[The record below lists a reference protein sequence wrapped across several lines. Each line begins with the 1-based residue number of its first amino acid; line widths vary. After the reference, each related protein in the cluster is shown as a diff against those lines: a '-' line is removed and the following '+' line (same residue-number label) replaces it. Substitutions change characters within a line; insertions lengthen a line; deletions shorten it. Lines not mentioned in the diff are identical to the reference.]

1 MVNKMTAQEKF
12 QFVLIAEV
20 GDGKRFSANALGN
33 ASGIS
38 NQTINNALKG
48 KPSTLYV
55 LQQVLDVL
63 GYEILIQKKQTD
75 ETGN

>member
-1 MVNKMTAQEKF
+1 MTAQEKF

-20 GDGKRFSANALGN
+20 GDGKKYSANALGN

-75 ETGN
+75 EQSN

>member
-1 MVNKMTAQEKF
+1 MKVQEKF

-75 ETGN
+75 EQSN

>member
-1 MVNKMTAQEKF
+1 MTAQEKF
-12 QFVLIAEV
+12 QYVLIAEV
-20 GDGKRFSANALGN
+20 GDGKKYSANALGN

-63 GYEILIQKKQTD
+63 GYEITITKKENTD

>member
-1 MVNKMTAQEKF
+1 MGKMTAQQKF

-20 GDGKRFSANALGN
+20 GDGKKYSANALGN

-75 ETGN
+75 EVR

>member
-1 MVNKMTAQEKF
+1 MTAQEKF

-20 GDGKRFSANALGN
+20 GDGKKYSANALGN
-33 ASGIS
+33 ASGVS

-63 GYEILIQKKQTD
+63 GYEITITKKENTD

>member
-1 MVNKMTAQEKF
+1 MVNKMKVQEKF
-12 QFVLIAEV
+12 QYVLIAEV
-20 GDGKRFSANALGN
+20 GEGKRFSANALGN

-63 GYEILIQKKQTD
+63 GYEITIQKKQTD